1 MDGVDLSNLQQIDFG
16 GDTGFYDPSS
26 GKYYDSGGNALS
38 SAELAQYGS
47 FTVTGLGSAA
57 PSQPSPSGAVTGSGS
72 GAALAGL
79 SGLFSTIGNAIVNA
93 TRSPTV
99 RTPTGGTLV
108 YNPQTGGYT
117 TTAALNSQ
125 AMISPLLLLLLA
137 GGVVWF
143 VMREERR

>member
-108 YNPQTGGYT
+108 YNPSNGWIYHHRRDQFSSDDQPAFAV
-117 TTAALNSQ
+117 AAR
-125 AMISPLLLLLLA
+125 
-137 GGVVWF
+137 G
-143 VMREERR
+143 RRGLVCDA